1 MTYGRAMQATLS
13 SKYQITI
20 PAKLRKKFHLKP
32 GMKLEFDEQAA
43 ELRAKPKYD
52 FDVDAMRG
60 ALGAA
65 KDFEPG
71 KSSTKILRELRGY
84 DRNAL

>member
-1 MTYGRAMQATLS
+1 MQATVS

-32 GMKLEFDEQAA
+32 GMKLLFDEQAA
-43 ELRAKPKYD
+43 DLRAKPKHD
-52 FDVDAMRG
+52 FDLEAMRG

-65 KDFEPG
+65 KNFEPG
-71 KSSTKILRELRGY
+71 KTSTQILRELRGY
-84 DRNAL
+84 DRSSL

>member
-1 MTYGRAMQATLS
+1 MQATLS

-32 GMKLEFDEQAA
+32 GMKLVFDEKAT
-43 ELRAKPKYD
+43 ELRAKPRHD
-52 FDVDAMRG
+52 FDAAAMRG

-65 KDFEPG
+65 QAFEPG
-71 KSSTKILRELRGY
+71 KTSAQSLRELRGY
-84 DRNAL
+84 DRADL

>member
-1 MTYGRAMQATLS
+1 MEATLS

-32 GMKLEFDEQAA
+32 GMKLVFDEQAT
-43 ELRAKPKYD
+43 ELRAKPKHD
-52 FDVDAMRG
+52 FDVGAMRG

-71 KSSTKILRELRGY
+71 KTSDQILRELRGY
-84 DRNAL
+84 GRRDL